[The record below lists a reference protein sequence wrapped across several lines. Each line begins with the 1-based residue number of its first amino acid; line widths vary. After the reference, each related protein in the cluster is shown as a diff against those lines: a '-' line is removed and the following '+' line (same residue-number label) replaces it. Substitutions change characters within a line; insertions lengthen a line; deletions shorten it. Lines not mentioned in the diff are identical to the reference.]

1 MNSDPMLPLA
11 AAVNATSSISL
22 GSAVVLAFAR
32 SPMVVAQQA
41 WALADASRGRFTLG
55 LGTQVKPHITRR
67 FSMPWSAPAPRMR
80 EYIAALRHIWEVFQH
95 NGPLAFRGEHYTH
108 NLMHP
113 LFNPGPIEWP
123 DIPIAL
129 TGVGPAMTRLAGEL
143 ASGYMAHAFTNTSYQ
158 DQVTIPALRAG
169 LEASARSRADIWT
182 FGYAFLAVGD
192 TEEDQ
197 AELAERIRGQIAFYA
212 STPMYR
218 EVLEAIGYGDVQPEL
233 ERLIKAGR
241 AADMPG
247 LVDDAMLEHFYVR
260 GTFEELPARIQAK
273 YGGYFDRFAS
283 YYPLKDPDLDRL
295 RQFTAAF

>member
-11 AAVNATSSISL
+11 AAATSTSSIGL
-22 GSAVVLAFAR
+22 GSGVILAFAR

-41 WALADASRGRFTLG
+41 WALADASGGRFTLG

-80 EYIAALRHIWEVFQH
+80 EYVAALRHIWNVFQH
-95 NGPLAFRGEHYTH
+95 NEPLTFRGEHYTH
-108 NLMHP
+108 TLMHP

-129 TGVGPAMTRLAGEL
+129 TGVGPNMTRLAGEL
-143 ASGYMAHAFTNTSYQ
+143 ASGYMLHAFTNTAYQ
-158 DQVTIPALRAG
+158 DRVTIPALEAG
-169 LEASARSRADIWT
+169 LQASSRTRSDIWV

-192 TEEDQ
+192 TEEAQDQ
-197 AELAERIRGQIAFYA
+197 MVERIRGQIAFYA

-218 EVLEAIGYGDVQPEL
+218 EVLDAIGYGDVQPEL

-241 AADMPG
+241 AAEMPG
-247 LVDDAMLEHFYVR
+247 LIDDAMLEHFYVR
-260 GTFEELPARIQAK
+260 GTLEELPARMKAK
-273 YGGYFDRFAS
+273 YGGYFDRFGS
-283 YYPLKDPDLDRL
+283 YYPLKDPDLDRV